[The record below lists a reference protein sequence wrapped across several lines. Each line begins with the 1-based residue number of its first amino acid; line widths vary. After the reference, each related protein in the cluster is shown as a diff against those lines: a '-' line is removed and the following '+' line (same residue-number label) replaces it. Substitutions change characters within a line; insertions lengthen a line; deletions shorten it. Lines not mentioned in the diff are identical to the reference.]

1 MFYSNSSCTCTA
13 GQNSGRICLSLGARI
28 GIQPMN
34 LSEEQSTS
42 ESKARLHLIT
52 SLASSYHTHSSP
64 HICLVKSKQIKIFVW
79 FYSIFY
85 FRDYVNNTLRDAS
98 SKEVLG
104 IAILALVL
112 LIAPIIIILVRNAV
126 ATIQVPTIQFLLAIM
141 SNYLLRHLLSDTV

>member
-1 MFYSNSSCTCTA
+1 M
-13 GQNSGRICLSLGARI
+13 
-28 GIQPMN
+28 
-34 LSEEQSTS
+34 
-42 ESKARLHLIT
+42 
-52 SLASSYHTHSSP
+52 
-64 HICLVKSKQIKIFVW
+64 KSKQIKIFVW

-141 SNYLLRHLLSDTV
+141 SNDLLRHLLSDTV